1 MRREKEKMS
10 DPVDAEPESPQP
22 CAARVDSSPRPPRPP
37 RKRKDESR
45 PSRIKKEA
53 VEPVSEPVDPMF
65 FVGLNDTM
73 KKMVQQ
79 ERRHRLSN
87 LKVA

>member
-10 DPVDAEPESPQP
+10 DPVDAEPE
-22 CAARVDSSPRPPRPP
+22 CAARVMDEPRPPRPP
-37 RKRKDESR
+37 RKRKEESQ
-45 PSRIKKEA
+45 PSRLKKEA
-53 VEPVSEPVDPMF
+53 VEPVSEPVDPVF

-79 ERRHRLSN
+79 ERRHRMSS